1 MKPVIVI
8 LCLFVAS
15 LYAADSDVPNDI
27 LEEQL
32 YNSVVVGDYDN
43 AVEKSKHLYE
53 ESKCEVISNVVN
65 KLIRNNKMNCMEYA
79 YQLWLQGSK
88 EIVRDCFPVEF
99 RLIFAENAI
108 KLMYKRDGLALT
120 LSNDVQGND
129 GRRAYGDGKDK
140 TSPRVSWKFIALW
153 ENNKVYFKI
162 LNTERNQY
170 LVLGVGTN
178 WNGDH
183 MAFGV
188 NSVDSFRAQWYLQPA
203 NYDNDVLFYIY
214 NREYSKAL
222 TLSRTVDP
230 SGHRMAWG
238 YNGRVIG
245 SPEHYAWGI
254 KAF

>member
-1 MKPVIVI
+1 IVI

-32 YNSVVVGDYDN
+32 YNSVVVADYDS

-53 ESKCEVISNVVN
+53 EKKSEVITNVVN

-88 EIVRDCFPVEF
+88 DIVRDCFPVEF

-120 LSNDVQGND
+120 LSNDVQGDD
-129 GRRAYGDGKDK
+129 GRPAYGDGKDK
-140 TSPRVSWKFIALW
+140 TSPRVSWKLIALW

-203 NYDNDVLFYIY
+203 KYDNDVLFYIY

-222 TLSRTVDP
+222 TLSRTVEP
-230 SGHRMAWG
+230 SGHRM
-238 YNGRVIG
+238 
-245 SPEHYAWGI
+245 
-254 KAF
+254 